1 MPKVYIPTLLRH
13 TTGGCAELDVEGAT
27 VREVIANLEA
37 RFPGVQDRVME
48 NGRLRPSV
56 SVAIDGEITPLGLL
70 ELVTPSSEVHFL
82 TAIRGG

>member
-1 MPKVYIPTLLRH
+1 
-13 TTGGCAELDVEGAT
+13 VEGAT
-27 VREVIANLEA
+27 VNDIIANLEA
-37 RFPGVQDRVME
+37 RYPGVHDRLIE

-70 ELVTPSSEVHFL
+70 EFVAPSSEVHFL